1 MKERINWIDWG
12 KALAVITVTFC
23 HLPQSQEW
31 FYYRY
36 LQTCIISIFF
46 FLSGYLKKD
55 RGSDKENWKK
65 YWHGLILPYI
75 IYNLLVY
82 PYWLTKYYMQN
93 GFPDFLSA
101 MRPIFGALLFEHEN
115 AFCEPLNGPLWY
127 LPAILFMHIMID
139 LCKKTRYLHQIMLTL
154 CLLFFLLY
162 AANKIWEFMPNLTP
176 IGILSRLPFYYIGY
190 YMGQKKLFR
199 SINIK
204 RDLILGLSLILISV
218 GLFNCH
224 LQLFYSGDMSHF
236 MSSAFL
242 LHIVLFLPINI
253 CFFFG
258 ILCLCKV
265 LSVIHSS
272 LIVNLSIGTLVII
285 GFHIVLITIVNF
297 VFERY
302 RCIQGVICYNWYEAL
317 LISLVIVTILYP
329 IIIWGKEYFPLLI
342 GKKYNN
348 HL

>member
-12 KALAVITVTFC
+12 KALAVITVVFC
-23 HLPQSQEW
+23 HLPQSQDW

-46 FLSGYLKKD
+46 FLSGYLKKE
-55 RGSDKENWKK
+55 RSDKENRER
-65 YWHGLILPYI
+65 YWHGLILPYL
-75 IYNLLVY
+75 IYNILAY
-82 PYWLTKYYMQN
+82 PYWFTKYYMQN
-93 GFPDFLSA
+93 GIPDFFSA

-139 LCKKTRYLHQIMLTL
+139 LCKKTRYLHQIMLTS

-162 AANKIWEFMPNLTP
+162 AANKIWEIMPNLTP

-190 YMGQKKLFR
+190 FMGQKKLFR

-218 GLFNCH
+218 GVFNWH

-242 LHIVLFLPINI
+242 LHIILFLPINI

-265 LSVIHSS
+265 LSFIHSS
-272 LIVNLSIGTLVII
+272 FIVNLSIGTLVII

-302 RCIQGVICYNWYEAL
+302 RYIQGVICYNWYEAL
-317 LISLVIVTILYP
+317 LVALVIVTTLYP
-329 IIIWGKEYFPLLI
+329 IIIGGRKYFPLLI
-342 GKKYNN
+342 GKKYN
-348 HL
+348 

>member
-12 KALAVITVTFC
+12 KALAVITVVFC

-55 RGSDKENWKK
+55 RGDKENWKK

-75 IYNLLVY
+75 IYNILVY
-82 PYWLTKYYMQN
+82 PYWFIKFYMQN
-93 GFPDFLSA
+93 GIPDFFSA
-101 MRPIFGALLFEHEN
+101 MRPIIGAILFEHEN

-127 LPAILFMHIMID
+127 LPAILFMHILID
-139 LCKKTRYLHQIMLTL
+139 LCRKTRFRHLFMLTL

-190 YMGQKKLFR
+190 IMGQKKQFR
-199 SINIK
+199 SINVK
-204 RDLILGLSLILISV
+204 RDLIIGLSLLLLSV
-218 GLFNCH
+218 GLFQWH
-224 LQLFYSGDMSHF
+224 LQLFYSGDMSHLL
-236 MSSAFL
+236 SPDFL
-242 LHIVLFLPINI
+242 LHIALFLPINI

-258 ILCLCKV
+258 ILCLCKTV
-265 LSVIHSS
+265 DKIYSGI
-272 LIVNLSIGTLVII
+272 IVNLSIGTLVII
-285 GFHIVLITIVNF
+285 GLHIVLITLTNF
-297 VFERY
+297 TLER
-302 RCIQGVICYNWYEAL
+302 IFDIHEVICYKWFEAL
-317 LISLVIVTILYP
+317 PVAIIITAILYP
-329 IIIWGKEYFPLLI
+329 IILI
-342 GKKYNN
+342 GKKEMPILLGRRNYK
-348 HL
+348 